1 MSEEEIEELIRKIE
15 EDSPEEGE
23 LRCWMH
29 DWVHPYLFK
38 KEE

>member
-15 EDSPEEGE
+15 EGDSPEEGE

-29 DWVHPYLFK
+29 D
-38 KEE
+38 